1 MIKETAVRTISHPM
15 SLLNHPRALIRCSRR
30 AHRQAPAYA
39 PTLTGVRLV
48 PSVPGA
54 RRVRRP
60 LPIVRRSIAL
70 ERLNSRTS
78 PGLRGSTHSEK
89 TDRFS
94 PIILGLL
101 MSIAMWQVWSGSG
114 GGLLQR
120 RKLHID
126 ASRGS
131 ECKGRELT
139 DL

>member
-1 MIKETAVRTISHPM
+1 MINEIAVRTLSYPM
-15 SLLNHPRALIRCSRR
+15 PLLNHPRAPLRCSRR
-30 AHRQAPAYA
+30 AHRQVPAYA
-39 PTLTGVRLV
+39 TTLTGVRLV

-60 LPIVRRSIAL
+60 LPIARRSIAL
-70 ERLNSRTS
+70 ERPNSRTS

-94 PIILGLL
+94 PIVLGPL
-101 MSIAMWQVWSGSG
+101 MSIAMWLVWSGSG

-120 RKLHID
+120 RKMHIE